1 MPRAL
6 SRKGSSLRS
15 GSGSLAMLA
24 AMRRA
29 SSLVSRFIDFGAAVH
44 PRNRN
49 SRASG
54 RWRRDV
60 SQSVAGSL
68 SSTDVRRGSVALSSS
83 ASPVSTREFHKG
95 SELPRTKRRLTDAAS
110 KNGGDA
116 PLFNFRA
123 PDDGVEQLG
132 VPEPVSHELADFFD
146 PPFWG
151 KAVTSSI
158 CFSVNGFTTVRSK
171 TMTRSWK

>member
-15 GSGSLAMLA
+15 GSGSLAMLP

-29 SSLVSRFIDFGAAVH
+29 SSLVSRFNDFGAAVH

-54 RWRRDV
+54 RWLRDV
-60 SQSVAGSL
+60 SQSRSRIIVVHRCEA
-68 SSTDVRRGSVALSSS
+68 GSVALSSS

-146 PPFWG
+146 PPFGWG
-151 KAVTSSI
+151 R
-158 CFSVNGFTTVRSK
+158 RSPA
-171 TMTRSWK
+171 RSAFR